1 MNKLGLAKITWYN
14 NENEVCRME
23 KIILVDG
30 NNLLFRSYYATAYNG
45 SMMSNS
51 KGFPTN
57 ALFGFANMMNKIVLE
72 EKPTYMIVA
81 FDKGKTFRHAEY
93 KDYKGGRSETPDEL
107 KMQFPKAKEMLTYM
121 GIRYYE
127 IDNYEADDILG
138 TFATYCDKDPNFVG
152 TIISSDKDLL
162 QLISDDVDMKLLK
175 QKDYIRYN
183 KKTFHEAYGIDP
195 IHVIDLKAL
204 MGDPSDNIPGVRG
217 VGEKTAL
224 KMLQDYGTLDG
235 VYEHLDAFTPK
246 MREKLETSK
255 EDAYMSYH
263 LATIVRDVPMEISME
278 DVKCGVKDHEQ
289 LNHLYEELE
298 FYSFLRK
305 EEKEMPSTI
314 HANHNFKTIHNM
326 DEVQLSKPSA
336 GYLEILGVNYHTA
349 PILGLAIYNDEDSF
363 YIPFEVLKQNL
374 DKISKWIHYT
384 YDYKK
389 IYTALKWHQVDL
401 KNIEFDTMI
410 AAYLLDY
417 NIKDDIAYLA
427 NQFDYEIPFYENV
440 FKKLKT
446 KEIYEEEN
454 PEITAYH
461 AILKAQFIYETRD
474 LFEQKLKEEDLSNLF
489 HEIEL
494 PLARV
499 LANMEYNGV
508 HIDQDALKKM
518 GEEIQIKIELVEQD
532 IYNDAGCKFNISSPK
547 QLGEIL
553 FEKLNLP
560 HGKKNKS
567 GYSTS
572 VDILNKIKN
581 EHPIVDKIIEY
592 RMLTKLY
599 TTYVEGLMNTILSD
613 GKIHTIFTQT
623 LTRTGRLSSIEPNL
637 QNIPI
642 RYEYGRLIRKA
653 FVPSKDSIILSG
665 DYSQIE
671 LRILAHMAHVVSL
684 IDTFKR
690 EVDVHTKTAADIF
703 KVEENQVTKEM
714 RRIAKA
720 VNFGIIYGISSYG
733 LSENVGITPYEAKQ
747 FIDNYFESYPGIKE
761 YMDETIKN
769 AYQDGSVRTLMHRKR
784 TIPELNNKNRLIRSS
799 GERIAL
805 NTPIQGTSAD
815 MIKKAMVDIDKRFQE
830 EKIQSKMILQVHD
843 ELVFDTL
850 EEEKDKVIEIVTEC
864 MEHVLDLEVPLKVDI
879 EYGNDWYQAK

>member
-1 MNKLGLAKITWYN
+1 
-14 NENEVCRME
+14 ME

-45 SMMSNS
+45 GMMTNS

-57 ALFGFANMMNKIVLE
+57 ALFGFANMMNKIILE

-81 FDKGKTFRHAEY
+81 FDKGKTFRHEEY
-93 KDYKGGRSETPDEL
+93 EGYKGGRGETPDEL

-121 GIRYYE
+121 GIQYYE
-127 IDNYEADDILG
+127 CDNYEADDILG
-138 TFATYCDKDPNFVG
+138 TFAAYCDKDPNFIG
-152 TIISSDKDLL
+152 TIVSSDKDLL
-162 QLISDDVDMKLLK
+162 QLISDDVDIKLLK

-204 MGDPSDNIPGVRG
+204 MGDSSDNIPGVRG
-217 VGEKTAL
+217 IGEKTAL
-224 KMLQDYGTLDG
+224 KMLQDYETLDG
-235 VYEHLDAFTPK
+235 VYEHLDSFTPK
-246 MREKLETSK
+246 MREKLESSK
-255 EDAYMSYH
+255 EDAYLSYH
-263 LATIVRDVPMEISME
+263 LATIVRNVPMEISME
-278 DVKCGVKDHEQ
+278 DVRCKPKNHEE
-289 LNHLYEELE
+289 LNRLYEELE
-298 FYSFLRK
+298 FYSFLKK
-305 EEKEMPSTI
+305 EEKEMP
-314 HANHNFKTIHNM
+314 HHVQANHTFKTIQNM
-326 DEVQLSKPSA
+326 EEVKITKPSA
-336 GYLEILGVNYHTA
+336 GYLEILGTNYHTA
-349 PILGLAIYNDEDSF
+349 PILGLAIYNDEQSF
-363 YIPFEVLKQNL
+363 YIPFEVLQQNPAP
-374 DKISKWIHYT
+374 ISEFIYYT

-389 IYTALKWHQVDL
+389 IYTALKWHNISL

-427 NQFDYEIPFYENV
+427 NQFHYEIPFYENV

-454 PEITAYH
+454 PDITAYH
-461 AILKAQFIYETRD
+461 AILKAKFIYETKE
-474 LFEQKLKEEDLSNLF
+474 LFEQKLKEEELF
-489 HEIEL
+489 SLFSEIEL

-499 LANMEYNGV
+499 LADMEYNGV
-508 HIDQDALKKM
+508 HIDQEALKKM
-518 GEEIQIKIELVEQD
+518 GEEIQIKIELVEKD
-532 IYNDAGCKFNISSPK
+532 IYNDAGCEFNISSPK

-572 VDILNKIKN
+572 VDILNKIQN
-581 EHPIVDKIIEY
+581 AHPIVNKIIEY

-613 GKIHTIFTQT
+613 GKIHTIYTQT

-653 FVPSKDSIILSG
+653 FVPSPNSIIISG

-671 LRILAHMAHVVSL
+671 LRILAHMAHVDSL

-761 YMDETIKN
+761 YMDETVLK
-769 AYQDGSVRTLMHRKR
+769 AYQDGFVRTMMHRKR
-784 TIPELNNKNRLIRSS
+784 MIPELNNKNKLIRSS

-815 MIKKAMVDIDKRFQE
+815 IIKKAMVDIDRKFRE
-830 EKIQSKMILQVHD
+830 ANLQSKMILQVHD
-843 ELVFDTL
+843 ELVFDTVL
-850 EEEKDKVIEIVTEC
+850 EEKEQVIAIITEC
-864 MEHVLDLEVPLKVDI
+864 MEHVLDLDVPLKVDI
-879 EYGNDWYQAK
+879 EYGTDWYQAK

>member
-1 MNKLGLAKITWYN
+1 
-14 NENEVCRME
+14 ME

-30 NNLLFRSYYATAYNG
+30 NNLLFRSYYATAYSGNI
-45 SMMSNS
+45 MSNS

-57 ALFGFANMMNKIVLE
+57 ALFGFANMMNKIILE

-93 KDYKGGRSETPDEL
+93 KDYKGGRSETPEEL

-121 GIRYYE
+121 GIKYYE
-127 IDNYEADDILG
+127 CDNYEADDILG
-138 TFATYCDKDPNFVG
+138 TFANFCDKDPNFIG

-162 QLISDDVDMKLLK
+162 QLISDDIDMKLLK

-183 KKTFHEAYGIDP
+183 KETFRKDYGIDP

-204 MGDPSDNIPGVRG
+204 MGDSSDNIPGVRG

-224 KMLQDYGTLDG
+224 KMLQDYETLDG
-235 VYEHLDAFTPK
+235 VYAHLDAFTPK
-246 MREKLETSK
+246 MREKLEASK

-263 LATIVRDVPMEISME
+263 LATIVRNVPMEINME
-278 DVKCGVKDHEQ
+278 DVKCKPKDHVK
-289 LNHLYEELE
+289 LNQMYEELE
-298 FYSFLRK
+298 FYSLLRK
-305 EEKEMPSTI
+305 EDALTPIAVQS
-314 HANHNFKTIHNM
+314 NFKIIEHM
-326 DEVQLSKPSA
+326 SEVHLEKPSA
-336 GYLEILGVNYHTA
+336 GYLEILGINYHTA
-349 PILGLAIYNDEDSF
+349 PILGLAVYNDEESF
-363 YIPFEVLKQNL
+363 YVPIDVLKEDPSIVDQ
-374 DKISKWIHYT
+374 IYYT

-389 IYTALKWHQVDL
+389 MYTALKWKNIDL
-401 KNIEFDTMI
+401 KNIQFDTMI

-427 NQFDYEIPFYENV
+427 NQFHYEIPFYENIY
-440 FKKLKT
+440 KKLKT
-446 KEIYEEEN
+446 KDIYIEEN
-454 PEITAYH
+454 PKMTAQN
-461 AILKAQFIYETRD
+461 AILKAKFIYETQTT
-474 LFEQKLKEEDLSNLF
+474 FENKLKEENLWQLY
-489 HEIEL
+489 HEVEL

-499 LANMEYNGV
+499 LSDMEYNGV
-508 HIDQDALKKM
+508 HIDREELKRM
-518 GEEIQIKIELVEQD
+518 GEEIQIKMELVEKD
-532 IYNDAGCKFNISSPK
+532 IYNDAGCTFNISSPK

-553 FEKLNLP
+553 FEKLKLP
-560 HGKKNKS
+560 HGKKNRS

-572 VDILNKIKN
+572 VDILNKIQN
-581 EHPIVDKIIEY
+581 EHPIVNKIMEY
-592 RMLTKLY
+592 RMLSKLY
-599 TTYVEGLMNTILSD
+599 TTYIEGLTNTILED

-623 LTRTGRLSSIEPNL
+623 LTRTGRLSSIDPNL

-653 FVPSKDSIILSG
+653 FVPSPNSIIISG
-665 DYSQIE
+665 DYSQVE
-671 LRILAHMAHVVSL
+671 LRILAHMAHVETL
-684 IDTFKR
+684 IETFKR

-703 KVEENQVTKEM
+703 HVEENQVTKEM

-733 LSENVGITPYEAKQ
+733 LSENVGITPTEAKK

-761 YMDETIKN
+761 YMDSTIKQ
-769 AYQDGSVRTLMHRKR
+769 AYQDGYVRTLMNRKR
-784 TIPELNNKNRLIRSS
+784 LIPELSNKNHMIRSS

-815 MIKKAMVDIDKRFQE
+815 MIKKAMVDIDRRFRE
-830 EKIQSKMILQVHD
+830 ENIQSKMILQVHD

-850 EEEKDKVIEIVTEC
+850 NEEKDKVIAIVTEC
-864 MEHVLDLEVPLKVDI
+864 MEHVLDLDVPFKVDI
-879 EYGNDWYQAK
+879 EYGDNWYQAK

>member
-1 MNKLGLAKITWYN
+1 
-14 NENEVCRME
+14 ME

-30 NNLLFRSYYATAYNG
+30 NNLLFRSYYATAYSGN
-45 SMMSNS
+45 MMSNS

-57 ALFGFANMMNKIVLE
+57 ALFGFANMMNKIILE

-121 GIRYYE
+121 GIQYYE
-127 IDNYEADDILG
+127 CDNYEADDILG
-138 TFATYCDKDPNFVG
+138 TFAAFCDEDPNFVG

-162 QLISDDVDMKLLK
+162 QLISDDIDMKLLK

-183 KKTFHEAYGIDP
+183 KETFRKDYGIDP

-204 MGDPSDNIPGVRG
+204 MGDSSDNIPGVRG
-217 VGEKTAL
+217 IGEKTAL
-224 KMLQDYGTLDG
+224 KMLQDYETLDG
-235 VYEHLDAFTPK
+235 VYAHLDAFTPK

-255 EDAYMSYH
+255 EDAYLSYH
-263 LATIVRDVPMEISME
+263 LATIIRNVPMEINMD
-278 DVKCGVKDHEQ
+278 DVKCKPKDHAK
-289 LNHLYEELE
+289 LNQMYEELE
-298 FYSFLRK
+298 FYSLLRK
-305 EEKEMPSTI
+305 EETSTTSSIPSSHDCKI
-314 HANHNFKTIHNM
+314 IQNM
-326 DEVQLSKPSA
+326 DEVHISKPSA
-336 GYLEILGVNYHTA
+336 GYLEILGTNYHSA
-349 PILGLAIYNDEDSF
+349 PILGLAVYNDEDSF
-363 YIPFEVLKQNL
+363 YIPFDVLKQVSSDML
-374 DKISKWIHYT
+374 SMIHYT

-389 IYTALKWHQVDL
+389 VYAALKWH
-401 KNIEFDTMI
+401 NISLESVEFDTMI

-427 NQFDYEIPFYENV
+427 NQFQYEIPFYEDV

-446 KEIYEEEN
+446 KDIFEEDD
-454 PEITAYH
+454 PEMTAYN
-461 AILKAQFIYETRD
+461 AILKAKFIYETKST
-474 LFEQKLKEEDLSNLF
+474 LEQKLKDGELF
-489 HEIEL
+489 EL
-494 PLARV
+494 FEQVEMPLAHV
-499 LANMEYNGV
+499 LADMELTGV
-508 HIDQDALKKM
+508 HVDPEELKKM
-518 GEEIQIKIELVEQD
+518 GEEIQIKIELVEKD
-532 IYNDAGCKFNISSPK
+532 IYNDAGCQFNISSPK

-553 FEKLNLP
+553 FEKLGLP
-560 HGKKNKS
+560 HGKKNQS

-572 VDILNKIKN
+572 ADILNKIQN
-581 EHPIVDKIIEY
+581 EHPIVNKILEY

-599 TTYVEGLMNTILSD
+599 TTYIEGLMSTILSD
-613 GKIHTIFTQT
+613 GKIHTIYTQT

-653 FVPSKDSIILSG
+653 FVPSHNSIIISG

-671 LRILAHMAHVVSL
+671 LRILAHMAHVESL

-690 EVDVHTKTAADIF
+690 DVDVHTKTAADIF
-703 KVEENQVTKEM
+703 RVEENQVTKDM

-720 VNFGIIYGISSYG
+720 VNFGIIYGISSFG
-733 LSENVGITPYEAKQ
+733 LSENVGITPQEAKR

-761 YMDETIKN
+761 YMDSTILK
-769 AYQDGSVRTLMHRKR
+769 AYQDGFVRTLMNRKR
-784 TIPELNNKNRLIRSS
+784 LIPELSNKNKLIRSS

-815 MIKKAMVDIDKRFQE
+815 MIKKAMVDIDRRFRE
-830 EKIQSKMILQVHD
+830 ENIQSKMILQVHD

-850 EEEKDKVIEIVTEC
+850 IEEKEKVISIVTEC
-864 MEHVLDLEVPLKVDI
+864 MEHVLNLDVPLKVDI
-879 EYGNDWYQAK
+879 EYGDNWYQAK

>member
-1 MNKLGLAKITWYN
+1 
-14 NENEVCRME
+14 ME

-45 SMMSNS
+45 TMMMNS

-57 ALFGFANMMNKIVLE
+57 ALFGFANMINKIVLE

-93 KDYKGGRSETPDEL
+93 EGYKGGRATTPDEL
-107 KMQFPKAKEMLTYM
+107 KVQFPKAKEMLGYM
-121 GIRYYE
+121 GIKYYE
-127 IDNYEADDILG
+127 CDNYEADDILG
-138 TFATYCDKDPNFVG
+138 TFAAYCDKNPNFIG
-152 TIISSDKDLL
+152 TIVSSDKDLL
-162 QLISDDVDMKLLK
+162 QLISDDIDIKLLK

-195 IHVIDLKAL
+195 IRVIDLKAL
-204 MGDPSDNIPGVRG
+204 MGDSSDNIPGVRG

-224 KMLQDYGTLDG
+224 KMLQDYETLDG
-235 VYEHLDAFTPK
+235 VYANLDAFTPK
-246 MREKLETSK
+246 MREKLEASK
-255 EDAYMSYH
+255 EDAYLSYH
-263 LATIVRDVPMEISME
+263 LATIVKDVPMEICIE
-278 DVKCGVKDHEQ
+278 DTKCKPKDHMG
-289 LNHLYEELE
+289 LNKLYEELE
-298 FYSFLRK
+298 FYSFLKK
-305 EEKEMPSTI
+305 EDREPLQKVEPV
-314 HANHNFKTIHNM
+314 HEFKTIQNM
-326 DEVQLSKPSA
+326 DEVHITVPCA
-336 GYLEILGVNYHTA
+336 GYLEILGTNYHTA
-349 PILGLAIYNDEDSF
+349 PILGLAIYSDEDSF
-363 YIPFEVLKQNL
+363 YIPFDVLKQNP
-374 DKISKWIHYT
+374 SKVSSLITYT

-389 IYTALKWHQVDL
+389 IYTALKWNGILLENV
-401 KNIEFDTMI
+401 IFDTMI

-427 NQFDYEIPFYENV
+427 NQFDYDIPFYENV

-454 PEITAYH
+454 PDITAYH
-461 AILKAQFIYETRD
+461 AILKAKFIYETKE
-474 LFEQKLKEEDLSNLF
+474 LFEQKLKEEELAQLF
-489 HEIEL
+489 EQIEV

-499 LANMEYNGV
+499 LADMEYDGV

-518 GEEIQIKIELVEQD
+518 GEEIQIKMELVEKD
-532 IYNDAGCKFNISSPK
+532 IYNDAGCEFNISSPK

-572 VDILNKIKN
+572 ADILNKIKN
-581 EHPIVDKIIEY
+581 DHPIVDKILEY

-599 TTYVEGLMNTILSD
+599 TTYVEGLMNTILKD

-623 LTRTGRLSSIEPNL
+623 LTRTGRLSSIDPNL

-653 FVPSKDSIILSG
+653 FVPSPNSIIISG

-671 LRILAHMAHVVSL
+671 LRILAHMAHVDSL
-684 IDTFKR
+684 IATFKSG
-690 EVDVHTKTAADIF
+690 VDVHTKTAADIF

-733 LSENVGITPYEAKQ
+733 LSENVGITPGEAKK

-761 YMDETIKN
+761 YMDGIVLK
-769 AYQDGSVRTLMHRKR
+769 AYQDGYVRTLMHRKR
-784 TIPELNNKNRLIRSS
+784 TIPELNNKNKLIRSS

-815 MIKKAMVDIDKRFQE
+815 IIKKAMVDIDRRFRE
-830 EKIQSKMILQVHD
+830 ENIQSKMILQVHD
-843 ELVFDTL
+843 ELVFDTVL
-850 EEEKDKVIEIVTEC
+850 EEKEKVIEIVTEC
-864 MEHVLDLEVPLKVDI
+864 MEHVLDLDVPLHVDI
-879 EYGNDWYQAK
+879 EYGDNWYQAK